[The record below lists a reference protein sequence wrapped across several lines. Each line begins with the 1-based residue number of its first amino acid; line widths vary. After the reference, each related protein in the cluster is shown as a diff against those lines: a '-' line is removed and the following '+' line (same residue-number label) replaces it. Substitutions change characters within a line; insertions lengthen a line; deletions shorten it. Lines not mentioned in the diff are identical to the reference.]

1 MGLRLGW
8 GLDGLEY
15 GGRGPGRVVG
25 RAGHAGKGE
34 GQLLISRGK
43 EQGRKP
49 SRRRDRIY
57 LRFQPR
63 SLNSSQAPQPHR
75 PLSPTVAPTATK
87 LRLATRPPGPS
98 STLLEAPRSFL
109 RTAEAN
115 LHRLSFNRARGVRVI
130 PRLAQRAPYRV
141 GTNAPREQ
149 VTSRKNACGS
159 RRLSARSSDQGL
171 RTTPKNSAARA
182 LAWAR
187 RSQKRTAEA
196 PRAYDVVA
204 KQLNGI

>member
-1 MGLRLGW
+1 MGYRA
-8 GLDGLEY
+8 
-15 GGRGPGRVVG
+15 RVLVRRRY
-25 RAGHAGKGE
+25 RAPIAMPIATRESRRWQAGKGE

-63 SLNSSQAPQPHR
+63 SLNSPQAPQPHR
-75 PLSPTVAPTATK
+75 PLSPTATK

-149 VTSRKNACGS
+149 VTSRKT
-159 RRLSARSSDQGL
+159 L
-171 RTTPKNSAARA
+171 AAR
-182 LAWAR
+182 
-187 RSQKRTAEA
+187 
-196 PRAYDVVA
+196 D
-204 KQLNGI
+204 G